1 MNPTQSTFHR
11 ALQTLLTELADGPPG
26 QMCFVLNPG
35 DQGLL
40 RQLGSIDADIASTR
54 PMPGQT
60 TVAAHVDH
68 VLYGFDLMNRW
79 AGGEANPW
87 ATADWSASWK
97 RGQVDEPHWRDLL
110 KRLRSAIEQW
120 KQAIAARSDWDDT
133 AAAGALSSVVHLGY
147 HLGAIRQILAA
158 EGKHDGRSTP

>member
-1 MNPTQSTFHR
+1 MSDTQSTFHR

-26 QMCFVLNPG
+26 EMCFVLNPG

-40 RQLGSIDADIASTR
+40 RELESIDAAAASAR
-54 PMPGQT
+54 PMPGTT

-68 VLYGFDLMNRW
+68 VLYGLTLMNRW
-79 AGGEANPW
+79 AGGEENPF

-97 RGQVDEPHWRDLL
+97 RGHVDEHQWRDLVS
-110 KRLRSAIEQW
+110 RLRAALDQW
-120 KQAIAARSDWDDT
+120 KRNIAARTEWADVD
-133 AAAGALSSVVHLGY
+133 AAGSMASVVHLGY

-158 EGKHDGRSTP
+158 QGKHKG